1 MSEHTC
7 KLAELTMQDHQLD
20 QFEWPLD
27 AVAYG
32 TVLQHHCH
40 SLTLG
45 ARSAVPRGQ
54 TPAVLTSSSSGD
66 SA

>member
-1 MSEHTC
+1 
-7 KLAELTMQDHQLD
+7 MQDHQLD